1 MPTQN
6 IHEVINKIAI
16 INPDLNVE
24 SLNNLL
30 IASGWEKNDI
40 DIGLHYFD
48 NKIKEPEIITDIL
61 SGIEVSN
68 QPENLPILK
77 EDLLPIESD
86 PNVLA
91 IQSYNPIKNNINKHN
106 LYIYV
111 NVTLLIL
118 LILIMALYIFK
129 FKL

>member
-1 MPTQN
+1 MPKQN

-48 NKIKEPEIITDIL
+48 NKIKEPEIIPDKISVII
-61 SGIEVSN
+61 SGS
-68 QPENLPILK
+68 
-77 EDLLPIESD
+77 
-86 PNVLA
+86 
-91 IQSYNPIKNNINKHN
+91 
-106 LYIYV
+106 
-111 NVTLLIL
+111 LIL
-118 LILIMALYIFK
+118 LSK
-129 FKL
+129 